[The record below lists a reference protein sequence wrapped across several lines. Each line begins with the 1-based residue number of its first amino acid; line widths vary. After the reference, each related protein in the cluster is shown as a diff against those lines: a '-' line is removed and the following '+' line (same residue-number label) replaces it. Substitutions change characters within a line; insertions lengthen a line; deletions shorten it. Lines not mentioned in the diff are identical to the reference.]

1 MLMLWRYSCIQE
13 FIYLDRGSFMK
24 KSFSA
29 LILAMFMM
37 SGCGGGGDSRED
49 SPTAKNNDD
58 DIPKGQ
64 PTLGVGKTDG
74 KYNLWEYVT
83 PKSDRTNNFVETTG
97 STSKNYKTTYST
109 TSNKVTEVSSYAKD
123 EQTIY
128 TKTYNNTLKKYDR
141 VTVSFEKDGTPN
153 GSYDLDLTA
162 DVGDV
167 VTVKESSC
175 KLAKHHSSIQINGQ
189 SFKDVIEIQC
199 NQKPGFY
206 QKGVGEIAQTKVL
219 GANGNRT
226 VRVLSN

>member
-1 MLMLWRYSCIQE
+1 
-13 FIYLDRGSFMK
+13 MK
-24 KSFSA
+24 KSFSSL
-29 LILAMFMM
+29 LIAMLFM
-37 SGCGGGGDSRED
+37 SGCGGGTENSTE
-49 SPTAKNNDD
+49 PKPKD
-58 DIPKGQ
+58 DIKKGQ

-83 PKSDRTNNFVETTG
+83 PQSDRTNNFIETTG
-97 STSKNYKTTYST
+97 DTTKNYKTTYST
-109 TSNKVTEVSSYAKD
+109 TPNKVIEVSDYAKN

-128 TKTYNNTLKKYDR
+128 TKTYNNTLNKYDR

-175 KLAKHHSSIQINGQ
+175 KLTKHHDSIAINGK
-189 SFKDVIEIQC
+189 SFADVIEIQC

-206 QKGVGEIAQTKVL
+206 QKGVGEIAQTQAV
-219 GANGNRT
+219 GTNGSRT

>member
-1 MLMLWRYSCIQE
+1 
-13 FIYLDRGSFMK
+13 MK
-24 KSFSA
+24 KSFSS
-29 LILAMFMM
+29 LILAMFLI
-37 SGCGGGGDSRED
+37 SGCGGGGSDEGRGD
-49 SPTAKNNDD
+49 TPDTKD
-58 DIPKGQ
+58 DIKKGQ

-83 PKSDRTNNFVETTG
+83 PKDDRTNNFVETTG
-97 STSKNYKTTYST
+97 DTTKKYKTTYST
-109 TSNKVTEVSSYAKD
+109 TSNKVIEVSDYAKN

-128 TKTYNNTLKKYDR
+128 TKTYNNTLNKYDR

-175 KLAKHHSSIQINGQ
+175 KLIKHHDSIAINGK
-189 SFKDVIEIQC
+189 SFTDVIEIKC

-206 QKGVGEIAQTKVL
+206 QKGVGEIAQTQIT
-219 GANGNRT
+219 GNNSSRA
-226 VRVLSN
+226 VRLLSN